1 MLAGNPREGDKL
13 QYVKC
18 WDDARSI
25 FIRVGDSC
33 PCQQKKPDG
42 TTQPQFWCCG
52 GANHMDLN
60 YWWADLVEACGVETV
75 YQQQRAM
82 SPAGSSRTCSSW
94 SSSCSVQRLFAGSCP
109 W

>member
-1 MLAGNPREGDKL
+1 MATCRRPSPCPTPALWPHLAALSYAGNPREADKL

-52 GANHMDLN
+52 GNNHMDLN
-60 YWWADLVEACGVETV
+60 YWCA
-75 YQQQRAM
+75 
-82 SPAGSSRTCSSW
+82 
-94 SSSCSVQRLFAGSCP
+94 
-109 W
+109 